1 MLVSLASS
9 SIGGISDVLL
19 GILETEGASLDEVIN
34 RLNLI
39 VLKAA

>member
-1 MLVSLASS
+1 MFVRLASS

-19 GILETEGASLDEVIN
+19 GILETEGTSLDEVIN

-39 VLKAA
+39 VLKAS